1 LVDKHQTCRADM
13 VRLLDRMVRQYKFN
27 KTQTRKLIHIIGE
40 MCLELAP
47 EGFEDLKDI
56 YNFHHPDQDFDTVNE
71 EADDL
76 TAAMMKDLVSEMF
89 GIDLDDDVDLDTP
102 EKFQAH
108 LAQKMAERAAE
119 AERLA
124 SETKTR
130 AAEKPKT
137 DRQLKAEAKKAA
149 QEEKRKEEEK
159 KISKTVREVYMDLVK
174 AFHPDRE
181 PDAEEKIRKTAI
193 LQRVTAAYEANDLL
207 ALLQLQ
213 LELERINEE
222 HLDSLADD
230 KLRYFNKNLKS
241 QLAELTEELWNIES
255 DLARMSQKSPF
266 DFFNPQLIEWE
277 FEKSLKEL
285 KKHIKNIK
293 QDLEQL
299 RDPEVLKTWL
309 QDYRI

>member
-1 LVDKHQTCRADM
+1 
-13 VRLLDRMVRQYKFN
+13 
-27 KTQTRKLIHIIGE
+27 
-40 MCLELAP
+40 
-47 EGFEDLKDI
+47 
-56 YNFHHPDQDFDTVNE
+56 
-71 EADDL
+71 
-76 TAAMMKDLVSEMF
+76 
-89 GIDLDDDVDLDTP
+89 
-102 EKFQAH
+102 
-108 LAQKMAERAAE
+108 
-119 AERLA
+119 
-124 SETKTR
+124 
-130 AAEKPKT
+130 
-137 DRQLKAEAKKAA
+137 
-149 QEEKRKEEEK
+149 
-159 KISKTVREVYMDLVK
+159 MDLVK